1 MSRCEKL
8 DVRFYTEKKVEV
20 DRSLADVLDESARI
34 VIERCENAADGIR
47 FVEKELAFKLA
58 GAASAQFVQTVIDHY
73 AESKTVCADGFE
85 EESK

>member
-20 DRSLADVLDESARI
+20 DRSLADILDESARI
-34 VIERCENAADGIR
+34 VIERCENAAAGIR

-58 GAASAQFVQTVIDHY
+58 GAASAQFVQTVFDHY
-73 AESKTVCADGFE
+73 AESETVGADGFE